1 MQFVLTTVLLIAA
14 LIVAC
19 ADLRELFIGWY
30 SGESITLWQAS
41 FLLARGSSVLGR
53 RARCFATVS
62 DRPLKTD
69 GSSTVTLL
77 AIAERATM

>member
-41 FLLARGSSVLGR
+41 FLLARVVLCLGVVLAVLLR
-53 RARCFATVS
+53 Y
-62 DRPLKTD
+62 LTD
-69 GSSTVTLL
+69 P
-77 AIAERATM
+77 